1 MSGYAQAVANQNITK
16 VVQTGNKITVS
27 EDGGQWGEF
36 PSDNPAQGTH
46 EWVALDIN
54 TGEKDITKVTF
65 NGTLLTQD
73 DVDEFTTEGGFTSAD
88 YSISGNT
95 ITLTDSG
102 LDKFLSI
109 MSEEMSEELGEE
121 MGGAITYL
129 AAYDNEIVMYLNDM
143 LFTFYGSLLE
153 EDTDYI
159 IDGKIIVLTDAGYAK
174 VTNLP
179 GEN

>member
-1 MSGYAQAVANQNITK
+1 MKDLLRKGFLICLLVLVAGAFISCGGNNDG
-16 VVQTGNKITVS
+16 TG
-27 EDGGQWGEF
+27 GGDSVKYEIKYK
-36 PSDNPAQGTH
+36 TY
-46 EWVALDIN
+46 
-54 TGEKDITKVTF
+54 
-65 NGTLLTQD
+65 TLLSAEGDKAITQD

>member
-1 MSGYAQAVANQNITK
+1 MKELLRKGFLICLLVLVAGAFISCGGNNDE
-16 VVQTGNKITVS
+16 TG
-27 EDGGQWGEF
+27 GGDSVKYEIKYK
-36 PSDNPAQGTH
+36 TY
-46 EWVALDIN
+46 
-54 TGEKDITKVTF
+54 
-65 NGTLLTQD
+65 TLLSAEGDKAITQD

-102 LDKFLSI
+102 LDKFLGI
-109 MSEEMSEELGEE
+109 MNEESGEE

-129 AAYDNEIVMYLNDM
+129 AAYDNKIVMYLNDM
-143 LFTFYGSLLE
+143 LFTWYGSLLE

-174 VTNLP
+174 VTNMQ